1 MILGSVVLETRM
13 KLLND
18 RKHLKLK
25 TEWVV
30 RTRSYLF
37 RTQSQMATLRSKI
50 SLLEAQLKTERDR
63 ARNLQDE
70 RDEAV
75 KALVAVSEEVDALKS
90 ENKALKA
97 EIVNLKRQIHESL
110 KQAQLQKPITVKERI
125 KERVEIERKKEHD
138 QRKRVER
145 EKKEEE
151 GNRSFI
157 QVSHTWLS

>member
-1 MILGSVVLETRM
+1 
-13 KLLND
+13 
-18 RKHLKLK
+18 
-25 TEWVV
+25 
-30 RTRSYLF
+30 
-37 RTQSQMATLRSKI
+37 MATLRSKI
-50 SLLEAQLKTERDR
+50 SSLEAQLKTERDR

-90 ENKALKA
+90 ENKALRA
-97 EIVNLKRQIHESL
+97 EIVHLKRQIHESL

-151 GNRSFI
+151 ANRSFI
-157 QVSHTWLS
+157 QVSHT